1 MSNEITLSPY
11 YIACVSGGKDSLFM
25 LKYILSN
32 LDKYPLNAVVH
43 FELDIDFPF
52 IKNVIDYME
61 SECRRFGIP
70 FFRIKPT
77 HTWEEIFYT
86 QKKRGEHKGDI
97 YGYPAPMGRW
107 CVTSYKLTALS
118 KFKKWQKENGHYTV
132 SYIGYCVDE
141 ESRYKKRLSEQ
152 LHERY
157 PLVEA
162 KVEEKDI
169 LEWAKEQPIFNNYYL
184 TNKRCGCMGC
194 PCTSKLTWA
203 YLHKYYP
210 DKFEYFAGKIK
221 ESMIAFHKLVTFTE
235 EPYEKWYGSIVN
247 KWTKKLE
254 EREKAVTEGR
264 E

>member
-1 MSNEITLSPY
+1 MSNKIMLSPHY
-11 YIACVSGGKDSLFM
+11 VACVSGGKDSLFM

-43 FELDIDFPF
+43 CELEIDYPF

-70 FFRIKPT
+70 FFRVKPRY
-77 HTWEEIFYT
+77 TWEEHFYSHRT
-86 QKKRGEHKGDI
+86 RGKNKDRI
-97 YGYPAPMGRW
+97 IGYPNRILRW
-107 CVTSYKLTALS
+107 CNSEYKMTCIEQY
-118 KFKKWQKENGHYTV
+118 KKWQAENGHYVV

-141 ESRYKKRLSEQ
+141 ESRYKKRLSKQ

-184 TNKRCGCMGC
+184 VNARCGCMGC
-194 PCTSKLTWA
+194 PCASKITWA

-210 DKFEYFAGKIK
+210 DKFEYFVGKIK
-221 ESMIAFHKLVTFTE
+221 ENEQVYGRDFWN
-235 EPYEKWYGSIVN
+235 EPLPKWYDSIVN
-247 KWTKKLE
+247 KWTRKLE
-254 EREKAVTEGR
+254 EKEKAVTDGR